1 MTISTNT
8 ITAWMFAVLGIAIL
22 TIKLLYLREPTALNA
37 MISILGLTLGYL
49 GLHWY
54 IHKWGEK

>member
-1 MTISTNT
+1 MMSQNT
-8 ITAWMFAVLGIAIL
+8 VTAWGFAVLGISIL

-37 MISILGLTLGYL
+37 MVMILGMVLTFLGV
-49 GLHWY
+49 HWY